1 MMKVLH
7 IVGRKNH
14 GKTKL
19 IVELVEELTKRGH
32 SVGTIKHCA
41 HQHDIDTPGKD
52 SYVHREAGATPV
64 AVVTPDL
71 VAVYAQR
78 QDGEEAYGQFRG
90 AFDHCDLVL
99 IEGDA
104 SGPGP
109 KFEVWRAGNETAPI
123 ASEREGISGI
133 VTDDAVDLGLPVW
146 PRNDVSGLADQVMA
160 HLGEV

>member
-1 MMKVLH
+1 MKVLH

-19 IVELVEELTKRGH
+19 IIELVEEFTGRGLR
-32 SVGTIKHCA
+32 VGTIKHCA
-41 HQHDIDTPGKD
+41 HQHEIDTPGKD
-52 SYVHREAGATPV
+52 SYVHREAGASPV

-78 QDGEEAYGQFRG
+78 KDSEEAYGQFRG
-90 AFDHCDLVL
+90 AFEHCDLVL

-109 KFEVWRAGNETAPI
+109 KFEVWRAEAGTPPI
-123 ASEREGISGI
+123 ASEREDISGI
-133 VTDDAVDLGLPVW
+133 VTDDAVDSALPIW
-146 PRNDVSGLADQVMA
+146 PREDIPSLAGHVLA